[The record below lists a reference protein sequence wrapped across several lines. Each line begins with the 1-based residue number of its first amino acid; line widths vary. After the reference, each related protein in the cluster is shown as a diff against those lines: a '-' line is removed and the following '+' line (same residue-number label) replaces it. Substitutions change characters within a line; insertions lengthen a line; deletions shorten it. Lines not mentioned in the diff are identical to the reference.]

1 MKKLILILP
10 LFFMFL
16 SSCSENGRY
25 VPVVVNGYGG
35 IPYEGDFGNMTES
48 GGIPKIY
55 YMDTQTGK
63 CYPVEIVNKKGDTV
77 SFVY

>member
-1 MKKLILILP
+1 
-10 LFFMFL
+10 
-16 SSCSENGRY
+16 
-25 VPVVVNGYGG
+25 VVVNGYGG